1 MAVHLGN
8 NDIKIRESLDSSN
21 EYRAVGFIQFKKTWN
36 DSAGRYDPM
45 TPDEQQICDDLCR
58 QLHNAGVQIGITL
71 QRVVPGVEKKDQ
83 PKVLT
88 TQLFVN
94 DIDRY
99 GDRSAPAAPAAA
111 PAPAPGGQSHGR
123 L

>member
-8 NDIKIRESLDSSN
+8 NDVKIRETLDSSN
-21 EYRAVGFIQFKKTWN
+21 EYRAIGFIQFKKSWN
-36 DSAGRYDPM
+36 EDTGRYERM
-45 TPDEQQICDDLCR
+45 TPGEQQICDDLCR
-58 QLHNAGVQIGITL
+58 QLHEAGVQIGITL
-71 QRVVPGVEKKDQ
+71 QRVVEGVEKKDQ

-99 GDRSAPAAPAAA
+99 NDRPAAAPAAPAA
-111 PAPAPGGQSHGR
+111 PAPGGFNNGR